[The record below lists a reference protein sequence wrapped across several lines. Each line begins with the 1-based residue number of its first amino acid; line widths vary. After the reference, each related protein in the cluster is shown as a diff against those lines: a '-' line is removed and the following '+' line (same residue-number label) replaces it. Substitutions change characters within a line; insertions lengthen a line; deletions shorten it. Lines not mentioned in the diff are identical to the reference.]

1 MPISN
6 SEKQARHR
14 QKEALKKFTEQTFRE
29 WQTMALVK
37 RHSPGEVLAL
47 LEKAAELPSGWTEE
61 DLENAQHRLG
71 QLRLDLVTTN
81 HDVQNDV
88 YEALFSTEEFKRT
101 PRPAGFVEDARRSVA
116 ETHALADHLIS
127 ALKLSK
133 LKDAEKAA
141 AVAEAVRH
149 VGRELS
155 VSPHIHQSKATA
167 MCLASMPMFYRR
179 PEWFLDAFAKW
190 LEYQLGEDGARSF
203 GKHLVEFEYGAL
215 PWEK

>member
-6 SEKQARHR
+6 SEKQARFR

-29 WQTMALVK
+29 WQAMALVK
-37 RHSPGEVLAL
+37 RHSPGEVLDL
-47 LEKAAELPSGWTEE
+47 LEKAAELPSGWTEK
-61 DLENAQHRLG
+61 DLEKAQNRLA
-71 QLRLDLVTTN
+71 QLRLDLVTSN

-88 YEALFSTEEFKRT
+88 YEALFSAEEFMRT
-101 PRPAGFVEDARRSVA
+101 PRPAGFVDDARKSVT

-141 AVAEAVRH
+141 AIAEALRH

-155 VSPHIHQSKATA
+155 ISPEIPKSKATA
-167 MCLASMPMFYRR
+167 VCLASMPMFYQR
-179 PEWFLDAFAKW
+179 PDWFFDTLAKW
-190 LEYQLGEDGARSF
+190 LEYQLGDDGAKAF
-203 GKHLVEFEYGAL
+203 GKHLLEFKYGEM
-215 PWEK
+215 P